1 MFKYNRVKYI
11 RSSHLKRLLMLQ
23 RVFEEMLWADYVLLH
38 FAVQKPFQKPGL
50 IFRKPQLVLYIGTLQ
65 QVWFSQN
72 TFEVLSWVSR
82 KTGRERKKMLK
93 NNRCSALLLNSLY
106 WAALVCEQTSGS
118 LTAYTL
124 RAGKNKRWNK
134 VSVGRTTLPQKQCLL
149 RRQNMRQNLFKV
161 STILLNSISAIG

>member
-11 RSSHLKRLLMLQ
+11 RSSLLKRPLMLQ

-38 FAVQKPFQKPGL
+38 FAVQKPGL

-65 QVWFSQN
+65 QVWFLQN

-118 LTAYTL
+118 LTAYSL

-134 VSVGRTTLPQKQCLL
+134 VSVGRATLPQKQCLL

-161 STILLNSISAIG
+161 STILLYSISALG

>member
-11 RSSHLKRLLMLQ
+11 CSSHLKRLLMLQ

-38 FAVQKPFQKPGL
+38 FAVQKPGL

-65 QVWFSQN
+65 QVWFLQN

-118 LTAYTL
+118 LTAYSL

-134 VSVGRTTLPQKQCLL
+134 VSVGRATLSQKQCLL

-161 STILLNSISAIG
+161 STILLNSISALG

>member
-11 RSSHLKRLLMLQ
+11 RSSLLKRPLMLQ

-38 FAVQKPFQKPGL
+38 FAVQKPGL

-65 QVWFSQN
+65 QVWFLQN

-118 LTAYTL
+118 LTAYSL
-124 RAGKNKRWNK
+124 IAGKNKRWNK
-134 VSVGRTTLPQKQCLL
+134 VSVGRATLPQKQCLL

-161 STILLNSISAIG
+161 STILLNSISALG

>member
-11 RSSHLKRLLMLQ
+11 RSSLLKRPLMLQ

-38 FAVQKPFQKPGL
+38 FAVQKPGL

-118 LTAYTL
+118 LTAYSL

-134 VSVGRTTLPQKQCLL
+134 VSVGRATLSQKQCLL

-161 STILLNSISAIG
+161 STILLNSISALG

>member
-11 RSSHLKRLLMLQ
+11 RSSLLKRPLMLQ

-38 FAVQKPFQKPGL
+38 FAVQKPGL

-65 QVWFSQN
+65 QVWFLQN

-118 LTAYTL
+118 LTAYSL

-134 VSVGRTTLPQKQCLL
+134 VSVGRATLSQKQCLL

-161 STILLNSISAIG
+161 STILLNSISALG

>member
-11 RSSHLKRLLMLQ
+11 RSSLLKRPLMLQ

-38 FAVQKPFQKPGL
+38 FAVQKPGL

-65 QVWFSQN
+65 QVWFLQN

-134 VSVGRTTLPQKQCLL
+134 VSVGRATLPQKQCLL

-161 STILLNSISAIG
+161 STILLNSISALG